1 MSSLEGVLRQDWK
14 MFRGYPMVLPFAS
27 NWERI
32 EQFQVRPD
40 DIVIATYPKS
50 GTTWLSEIVDM
61 VLNKGDV
68 EKCERDF
75 ITNKVPMLELLAPG
89 QRITGTD
96 LLDKAP
102 SPRLVKTHLPI
113 DLLPT
118 SFWTNRCK
126 MFYLARNA
134 KDVATSYYHFHQMN
148 KLLPLP
154 GPWEEFLEK
163 FMAGKVAYGSWHDHV
178 KSWWERKKDYPL
190 LYLFYEDLKEDPKRE
205 IRKVMQFLGQDLDE
219 SVLDKITR
227 HTSFEAVKDNP
238 LLNFTNLAIM
248 DHNITPFMRKGMVG
262 DWKNHFTVAQNEVFD
277 ADYQKKMAGTT
288 LKFRSEI

>member
-1 MSSLEGVLRQDWK
+1 MSSLEGILRQDLK
-14 MFRGYPMVLPFAS
+14 MVHGYPMILPFS
-27 NWERI
+27 SDWERI
-32 EQFQVRPD
+32 EQFQARPD

-75 ITNKVPMLELLAPG
+75 MSRKVPMLELSAPG
-89 QRITGTD
+89 QRLTGTEQ
-96 LLDKAP
+96 LEKTP

-113 DLLPT
+113 DLLPK

-134 KDVATSYYHFHQMN
+134 KDVAISYYHFHQMN

-154 GPWEEFLEK
+154 GTWEEFLEK
-163 FMAGKVAYGSWHDHV
+163 YMAGKVAYGPWHEHV

-190 LYLFYEDLKEDPKRE
+190 LYLFYEDMKEDPKRE

-219 SVLDKITR
+219 SVLDKIIR
-227 HTSFEAVKDNP
+227 HTSFEAMKDNRF
-238 LLNFTNLAIM
+238 LNFTDLAIM
-248 DHNITPFMRKGMVG
+248 DHSISPFMRKGMAG
-262 DWKNHFTVAQNEVFD
+262 DWKNHFTMAQNEMFD
-277 ADYQKKMAGTT
+277 ADYRKKMAGTT
-288 LKFRSEI
+288 LRFRSEI